1 MVIHNKFCHFHRNSR
16 FLLWNYFFFLTN
28 RLIWLW
34 KILTLDCWNLA
45 LRSRD
50 LSFGGC
56 SEAQFVSMVPSTVPL
71 QRCIPVLIVILR
83 CPCFLDSFLP
93 TVSIFADFPAVF
105 RKAIIRLHGHHS
117 HWFLNGNNSH
127 SFSKEILCN
136 GRGTVSALHTAQAAP
151 SQLGLPGCHQ
161 AFQDYSA
168 SGQNTSQQAN

>member
-1 MVIHNKFCHFHRNSR
+1 
-16 FLLWNYFFFLTN
+16 
-28 RLIWLW
+28 
-34 KILTLDCWNLA
+34 
-45 LRSRD
+45 
-50 LSFGGC
+50 
-56 SEAQFVSMVPSTVPL
+56 MVPSTVPL

-136 GRGTVSALHTAQAAP
+136 AGEQFHLSTQPKQPPLSWACQAATRHSRTTAPQAKTLP
-151 SQLGLPGCHQ
+151 SKQTSRARGLIWGFPV
-161 AFQDYSA
+161 
-168 SGQNTSQQAN
+168 NTSKDAKSNSSSKTVISLSFEMWGNITIFKKKISLFSFN